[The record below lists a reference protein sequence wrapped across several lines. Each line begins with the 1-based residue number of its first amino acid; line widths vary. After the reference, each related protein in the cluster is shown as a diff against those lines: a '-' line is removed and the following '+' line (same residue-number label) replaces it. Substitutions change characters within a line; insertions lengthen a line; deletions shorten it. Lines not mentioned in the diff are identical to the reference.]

1 MALAHHAVFDLT
13 ETTIWGRQLDKA
25 QAVVDAL
32 AQLGIVAR
40 ASTDLERTLAATDLV
55 AAVTTATEPFIR
67 SEWVMPGTHLGL
79 IGAFTPGMAEA
90 EPALLSRV
98 SLFADTRDGVL
109 EKGGEVWQ
117 AVHSGLIKASD
128 VRAELAELV
137 ALAPKVTGRSSEQ
150 EITVF
155 KSVGFAALDLIAAEH
170 LLAA

>member
-1 MALAHHAVFDLT
+1 VFDLT
-13 ETTIWGRQLDKA
+13 ETTIWGRDLDKA

-32 AQLGIVAR
+32 ALVGISAL
-40 ASTDLERTLAATDLV
+40 ATTDLERTLAGTDLV
-55 AAVTTATEPFIR
+55 AATTTATQPFIV
-67 SEWVMPGTHLGL
+67 SEWVKPGTHLGL
-79 IGAFTPGMAEA
+79 IGAFTTAMAEA
-90 EPALLSRV
+90 EPALLPKA

-117 AVHSGLIKASD
+117 AVQSGLIKASD

-137 ALAPKVTGRSSEQ
+137 ALDAPASGRRSEQ

-170 LLAA
+170 LMRGSN

>member
-1 MALAHHAVFDLT
+1 MVAGALIT
-13 ETTIWGRQLDKA
+13 GQL
-25 QAVVDAL
+25 
-32 AQLGIVAR
+32 
-40 ASTDLERTLAATDLV
+40 
-55 AAVTTATEPFIR
+55 EPK
-67 SEWVMPGTHLGL
+67 P
-79 IGAFTPGMAEA
+79 IGE
-90 EPALLSRV
+90 S
-98 SLFADTRDGVL
+98 DGVL

-170 LLAA
+170 LMQSDN